1 MMDLENKKDGAGLW
15 NGAICAVLILY
26 TLVLL
31 WGIILKCNIN
41 EWLCVNRNQG
51 WTLWERLTFSIIPFE
66 STVRVFKNGNMSG
79 RIAFFLNFFC
89 LIPFGALLRFFTDRR
104 TVIEATVI
112 FIMGVEVFQLFSGF
126 GGFDF
131 TDVII
136 NTLGSLAGCGVWS
149 LLRPRL
155 SDKAINVIALC
166 ALPLLSATVI
176 FAIVRTAM
184 YPPI

>member
-1 MMDLENKKDGAGLW
+1 MDLQIEKSERGVRG
-15 NGAICAVLILY
+15 GVTCAVLILY

-41 EWLCVNRNQG
+41 EWLCINRNQG
-51 WTLWERLTFSIIPFE
+51 WTLWERFTFSIIPFE
-66 STVRVFKNGNMSG
+66 STVRVFKNENMSG
-79 RIAFFLNFFC
+79 MLAFFLNFLC

-112 FIMGVEVFQLFSGF
+112 LIMGIEVFQLFSGF

-131 TDVII
+131 TDLIL
-136 NTLGSLAGCGVWS
+136 NTLGSLAGCGVYT

-155 SDKAINVIALC
+155 SNKVLNVIMLC
-166 ALPLLSATVI
+166 ALPILSAAAI